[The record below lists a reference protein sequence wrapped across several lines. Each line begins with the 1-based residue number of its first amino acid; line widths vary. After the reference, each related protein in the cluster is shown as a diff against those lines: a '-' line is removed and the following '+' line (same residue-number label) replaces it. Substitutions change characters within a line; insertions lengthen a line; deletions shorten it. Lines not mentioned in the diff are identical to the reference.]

1 MTECCPSSWVG
12 FVLSPDQGLGTGGL
26 PRFLPTLR
34 RALPSPAWACWL
46 LNTGSFIGKIRGSQ
60 QLGFLN
66 NIVHIVIEILEAA
79 VQETW
84 VGFEFAVPG
93 STFDPVFLCLSW

>member
-1 MTECCPSSWVG
+1 MLT
-12 FVLSPDQGLGTGGL
+12 T
-26 PRFLPTLR
+26 
-34 RALPSPAWACWL
+34 
-46 LNTGSFIGKIRGSQ
+46 IRV
-60 QLGFLN
+60 LN